1 MKIQNN
7 KGLEGRR
14 VGDLES
20 SVWATRKVTAYDFYS
35 KHATSNGCLESPQKT
50 KVGLSLL
57 WES

>member
-14 VGDLES
+14 LGYLES
-20 SVWATRKVTAYDFYS
+20 SVWATRKVTAYGFYS
-35 KHATSNGCLESPQKT
+35 KHATGFCLESPQKT
-50 KVGLSLL
+50 KVGFSLL